1 MFNYSSAYQ
10 YLQDKQS
17 KIKSKRFSLW
27 KKANSDSLAI
37 IEIII
42 EKYHPEKIIQWGSIL
57 NPKHFSEV
65 SDIDLAIAGVDSIT
79 FMNLLADAENLTD
92 FSLDLVRWEEVCPPF
107 QKVILMKGKVIYK
120 HGRSVTLNC

>member
-37 IEIII
+37 IDIII
-42 EKYHPEKIIQWGSIL
+42 KKYHPEKIIQWGSIL
-57 NPKHFSEV
+57 NSKHFSEV

-79 FMNLLADAENLTD
+79 FMSLLADAENLTD

-107 QKVILMKGKVIYK
+107 QNVILMKGKVIYE